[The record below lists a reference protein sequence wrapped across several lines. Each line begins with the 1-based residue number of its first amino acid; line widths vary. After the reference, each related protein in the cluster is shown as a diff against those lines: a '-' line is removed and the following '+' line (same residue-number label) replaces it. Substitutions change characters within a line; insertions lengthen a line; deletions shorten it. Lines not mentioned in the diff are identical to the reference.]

1 MAIAERRGELIEKSF
16 VSRQAQYIFIT
27 LRQAILNFPTRY
39 ARPRRLQD
47 EHQAKAV
54 LTKARSILTELANF
68 PKKPSIPT
76 GLRASM
82 ATTATRKSP
91 ATSERPGDQ
100 EREGEGKRRKQRPR
114 QCEAACQEEGNR
126 LTLLAR
132 AQSLQAIRAGRLKLQ
147 RTDPHLYAAA
157 IPLSGSNNSE
167 EAIKAALRKSSWG
180 IASKVTAPISTVRH
194 SDSPQTEQ
202 QRVLPT
208 LAPSHCSMGLP
219 PIQMRL
225 DSEGLALNDASS
237 MSLISR
243 TGSMP
248 RGRSASLS
256 LLMACCIS

>member
-1 MAIAERRGELIEKSF
+1 MH
-16 VSRQAQYIFIT
+16 IF
-27 LRQAILNFPTRY
+27 P
-39 ARPRRLQD
+39 
-47 EHQAKAV
+47 
-54 LTKARSILTELANF
+54 
-68 PKKPSIPT
+68 
-76 GLRASM
+76 
-82 ATTATRKSP
+82 
-91 ATSERPGDQ
+91 
-100 EREGEGKRRKQRPR
+100 
-114 QCEAACQEEGNR
+114 
-126 LTLLAR
+126 
-132 AQSLQAIRAGRLKLQ
+132 
-147 RTDPHLYAAA
+147 A
-157 IPLSGSNNSE
+157 IPSWRSLDPFGACSESSGDSRRAAQASE
-167 EAIKAALRKSSWG
+167 DRSSPLRGSDSALRFQQLRRSDQSSFKKELLG
-180 IASKVTAPISTVRH
+180 NSLEGDCPRSAPISTVRH